1 MKDDRIYLLHIRDAI
16 RQIVEYTA
24 IQKEAF
30 CADRK
35 TQDAVV
41 RNLEIIGE
49 ATKRLSQPL
58 KAAHPDIAWKPIAGM
73 RDKLIHDYF
82 GVNVELVWDVV
93 ERDLPVLYE
102 KVEELL
108 AKLPSTPSP

>member
-1 MKDDRIYLLHIRDAI
+1 
-16 RQIVEYTA
+16 
-24 IQKEAF
+24 
-30 CADRK
+30 
-35 TQDAVV
+35 
-41 RNLEIIGE
+41 
-49 ATKRLSQPL
+49 
-58 KAAHPDIAWKPIAGM
+58 M

-82 GVNVELVWDVV
+82 WVNVELVWDVV

>member
-24 IQKEAF
+24 TEKDSF
-30 CADRK
+30 LADRK
-35 TQDAVV
+35 TQDAVI

-49 ATKRLSQPL
+49 ATKRISPSL
-58 KAAHPDIAWKPIAGM
+58 KSAHADVAWKPIAGM

-82 GVNVELVWDVV
+82 GVNVQLVWEAV
-93 ERDLPVLYE
+93 ERDLPQLYE
-102 KVEELL
+102 KVNELL
-108 AKLPSTPSP
+108 ATLPPAP

>member
-24 IQKEAF
+24 IEKEAF
-30 CADRK
+30 FADRK

-49 ATKRLSQPL
+49 AAKRVSSGL

-82 GVNVELVWDVV
+82 GVNVQLVWEAV
-93 ERDLPVLYE
+93 ERDLPALYE
-102 KVEELL
+102 KVKDLL
-108 AKLPSTPSP
+108 QALGPTQ